1 MAIKGTSTKSDY
13 LEWDSMLLL
22 LQKLEK
28 NREYKFQ
35 LLIAMGSFTGLR
47 ISDLLKLK
55 WCHVLNQESL
65 ELIEGKTGKNRK
77 IKINPALSAIITK
90 LNQKMEIKN
99 SNQFLFVNRFGNKP
113 INVQFV
119 NRKLKEISKKYL
131 NGNKINFSS
140 HSFRKTLG
148 RHVWAIND
156 YSEKSLVLLGE
167 MFNHSSVKIT
177 KIYLG
182 IKEQEIGDVYLNL

>member
-1 MAIKGTSTKSDY
+1 MVSRLHEKMNIKDDNQY
-13 LEWDSMLLL
+13 L
-22 LQKLEK
+22 
-28 NREYKFQ
+28 
-35 LLIAMGSFTGLR
+35 
-47 ISDLLKLK
+47 
-55 WCHVLNQESL
+55 
-65 ELIEGKTGKNRK
+65 
-77 IKINPALSAIITK
+77 
-90 LNQKMEIKN
+90 
-99 SNQFLFVNRFGNKP
+99 FLNRFGTKP
-113 INVQFV
+113 FNVQYV

>member
-13 LEWDSMLLL
+13 LEWDTMLLL

-28 NREYKFQ
+28 NQEYKFQ
-35 LLIAMGSFTGLR
+35 LLIAVGSYTGLR

-55 WCHVLNQESL
+55 WCDVLDHDYV
-65 ELIEGKTGKNRK
+65 ELIEGKTGKKRK
-77 IKINPALSAIITK
+77 ININPALAAIVTR
-90 LNQKMEIKN
+90 LSQKMEVKDYD
-99 SNQFLFVNRFGNKP
+99 QFLFMNRFGTKP

-119 NRKLKEISKKYL
+119 NRKLKEINKKYL

>member
-1 MAIKGTSTKSDY
+1 MAIKGTSTRSDY
-13 LEWDSMLLL
+13 LEWDTMLLL

-28 NREYKFQ
+28 EGEYKFQ
-35 LLIAMGSFTGLR
+35 LLIAIGSYTGLR
-47 ISDLLKLK
+47 ISDLLKLR
-55 WCHVLNQESL
+55 WCDVLEKNSL
-65 ELIEGKTGKNRK
+65 EIIEGKTGKKRK
-77 IKINPALSAIITK
+77 ININPALVSTISR
-90 LNQKMEIKN
+90 LHQKMNVKDDT
-99 SNQFLFVNRFGNKP
+99 QYLFVNRFGTKP

-119 NRKLKEISKKYL
+119 NRKLKEINKKYL

>member
-28 NREYKFQ
+28 NKEYKFQ
-35 LLIAMGSFTGLR
+35 LLIAIGSYTGLR

-55 WCHVLNQESL
+55 WCDVLNQESL
-65 ELIEGKTGKNRK
+65 ELIEGKTGKKRK
-77 IKINPALSAIITK
+77 IHINPALSAIITK

-99 SNQFLFVNRFGNKP
+99 SNQFLFINRFGTKP

-131 NGNKINFSS
+131 NGNKINFSTP
-140 HSFRKTLG
+140 RKAAFICFSG
-148 RHVWAIND
+148 KGW
-156 YSEKSLVLLGE
+156 
-167 MFNHSSVKIT
+167 IT
-177 KIYLG
+177 TG
-182 IKEQEIGDVYLNL
+182 